1 MDATNGQGFCPHSG
15 FYSGVGVYSRNS
27 QEIRYV
33 LVCDEC
39 GEEVKQIA
47 TEPYSPDPVFEAA

>member
-1 MDATNGQGFCPHSG
+1 MDATNGQGNCRHSG
-15 FYSGVGVYSRNS
+15 YHSGVGLYSKDE

-39 GEEVKQIA
+39 GDEVQLIE
-47 TEPYSPDPVFEAA
+47 TVPYSPDPVFEAA